1 MNFTN
6 EKINNNTMLIRIHED
21 RFDASSAPIFK
32 KFFVKIVNANYQKVV
47 LDLTCVMFMDSSGL
61 GALISSLK
69 HLNSQ
74 GSIILI
80 GLQPNVK
87 GLMTLT
93 RMDRLFP
100 QYESLEEAVQL
111 EVN

>member
-1 MNFTN
+1 MSTNFTN
-6 EKINNNTMLIRIHED
+6 EVINEGDILIRFNID
-21 RFDASSAPIFK
+21 RFDAALSPAFK
-32 KFFVKIVNANYQKVV
+32 EFFSDAVQQECPKVV
-47 LDLTCVMFMDSSGL
+47 LDLSSVAFMDSSGL

-69 HLNSQ
+69 QLNSQ
-74 GSIILI
+74 GSIVLV

-100 QYESLEEAVQL
+100 QYETLEEL
-111 EVN
+111 ESVS